1 MKDKFNTI
9 DLSALPKEYR
19 AEFDEIK
26 SETDNFQ
33 DQDVMDI
40 YEDNFNDLYDLV
52 KKRYPEAIKGK
63 KKLKI
68 KKEKPKEKK
77 KLVIK
82 KARPSGRADGKDP
95 DCDDAIDEL
104 TAIRK
109 KREDAA
115 IKRAA
120 APERRPSTL
129 AGEKQV
135 LAFKH
140 AIKTSDL
147 KDDKTRT
154 QKFAKDL
161 AKVYRHYGMDS
172 IADKILE
179 AAKPKAEHGSK
190 TNDAFEN
197 FDIDKLDPFE
207 RRQYDHLIKQS
218 SKKQVL
224 GVLIANAEGDHSEL
238 SPALAELA
246 EKTE

>member
-1 MKDKFNTI
+1 MKDKFNSI

-19 AEFDEIK
+19 AEFEEIK
-26 SETDNFQ
+26 TETDNFQ

-68 KKEKPKEKK
+68 SKPRSSDRGTEPKK

-82 KARPSGRADGKDP
+82 KPRSSERGDGKDT
-95 DCDDAIDEL
+95 DCDEAIDEL

-109 KREDAA
+109 KREAA
-115 IKRAA
+115 AAKRAD
-120 APERRPSTL
+120 APKRQPQTL
-129 AGEKQV
+129 AAERQV

-140 AIKTSDL
+140 AVKTSDL
-147 KDDKTRT
+147 KDDDDRI

-172 IADKILE
+172 VADKILE
-179 AAKPKAEHGSK
+179 AAK
-190 TNDAFEN
+190 
-197 FDIDKLDPFE
+197 
-207 RRQYDHLIKQS
+207 
-218 SKKQVL
+218 
-224 GVLIANAEGDHSEL
+224 
-238 SPALAELA
+238 
-246 EKTE
+246 EKE